1 MRLDVTGIDPVAL
14 QEAIRKAGFAPSS
27 PVVYALTFT
36 TEEPVTIRSPEPITL
51 DSWSLP
57 RPFNRADFGLRWTS
71 HEKQRRAIEGYNG
84 ILRQVFLDII
94 YPPAGF
100 IYSIKGE
107 LVQASKTKVA
117 KKRRRIKK
125 HENLERL
132 KQERIRVEL
141 EAKEAHQK
149 ALEGAGIQATLGD
162 ILEMFKAAKT
172 PAENEAAQRAL
183 AALADRERAVVS
195 DLELRQQ
202 ILADEE
208 RTSKAKPA
216 VAPKKAK
223 PAKPR
228 TSNAKPATPKKAVA
242 KKTKAKPAKKAS
254 KKTANPAKVAKK
266 KALAKRAER
275 PAKKVAKRSKR

>member
-172 PAENEAAQRAL
+172 PEENEAAQRAL
-183 AALADRERAVVS
+183 AALADRERGIVS
-195 DLELRQQ
+195 DLELRRQ
-202 ILADEE
+202 IIADES
-208 RTSKAKPA
+208 RQRA
-216 VAPKKAK
+216 
-223 PAKPR
+223 
-228 TSNAKPATPKKAVA
+228 
-242 KKTKAKPAKKAS
+242 AKPAKKKAAPAKKTTAKKAKSAKARTPAKKTAS
-254 KKTANPAKVAKK
+254 KKTAKPAKVAKK
-266 KALAKRAER
+266 KAPAKRAAR
-275 PAKKVAKRSKR
+275 PAKKTAKKVAKRSER